1 LSIGQKFVLFND
13 GCNRHLIGGRAAFDA
28 HHPALAAHPDAF
40 GERDFGRQ
48 GQGESMAEPAWMAES
63 T

>member
-1 LSIGQKFVLFND
+1 MTLQPPSY
-13 GCNRHLIGGRAAFDA
+13 RGRAAFDA

-48 GQGESMAEPAWMAES
+48 GQVKSMAEPAWMAES